1 MLAIFYLD
9 IPGGGIFYICLK
21 NKKVMKKF
29 SCFVMMF
36 ALALVS
42 AVSCQDKIEPDVYD
56 GSDESSI
63 ATKEQFAVILSRA
76 VYENE
81 DLRDFLKEE
90 ALKLYDN
97 DQDVFYPLLK
107 NKMINGSD
115 SFRDILAR
123 YDEDGQ
129 LARIERDHP
138 LLTIL
143 VPDWSWISTECFSA
157 ENWDTEDPE
166 VAVGYEDNSDSHIV
180 YIDGRKAYELQ
191 SGEFPAFPVLI
202 VKDNERIRVV
212 SEPTKGGEGTYE
224 FVDEA
229 FDGSKNALTKATWY
243 DQTWD
248 YNTDGS
254 SDFVDESLLDDLVI
268 GAWNEFGDGWNNA
281 MHRDYIYYDMTKTK
295 TSDGK
300 LNSFIREK
308 ILRFKIS
315 PKDAFTMIDPGKDPQ
330 FNSEITIWKKAN
342 ELKGNDIQNIL
353 WSDGAFEINF
363 TFFWGE
369 DLPDEMGYFTKS
381 FSVRPYDIW
390 ELTSSSVKK
399 SLRPFEGFQYRYVY
413 YNDAD
418 NLVAKWYYPTDDVY
432 LPLWDISTQSSD
444 IWFRVSEFDDET
456 QIQET
461 ITKSYKYTNNF
472 SVKGDGEASGSLGE
486 VSLKGSLG
494 LDYGY
499 ADEHSGVS
507 SITYTWD
514 HSSNNLGDCDYS
526 FDMPIIRSNRYL
538 FGNKYGYDVL
548 SVSTGRATVTIAP
561 YDIRK

>member
-1 MLAIFYLD
+1 
-9 IPGGGIFYICLK
+9 
-21 NKKVMKKF
+21 MKKF

-129 LARIERDHP
+129 LANIERDHP

-143 VPDWSWISTECFSA
+143 VPDWSWINTECFSA

-191 SGEFPAFPVLI
+191 SGEFPSFPVLI

-268 GAWNEFGDGWNNA
+268 GAWNEFGDGWENA
-281 MHRDYIYYDMTKTK
+281 MHRDYIYYGMSKTK
-295 TSDGK
+295 TTGGE
-300 LNSFIREK
+300 LNPLIREK
-308 ILRFKIS
+308 ILRFKINPS
-315 PKDAFTMIDPGKDPQ
+315 AASSMIDPGKDPQ
-330 FNSEITIWKKAN
+330 FNSEVTIWKKEN
-342 ELKGNDIQNIL
+342 ELKGNDIQKML
-353 WSDGAFEINF
+353 WSDGAFEIAF
-363 TFFWGE
+363 SFFWGE
-369 DLPDEMGYFTKS
+369 DLPDEMGKITKK
-381 FSVRPYDIW
+381 FSVRPQEIW
-390 ELTSSSVKK
+390 ELTASSVKK
-399 SLRPFEGFQYRYVY
+399 SLRPFDGFQYRYIY
-413 YNDAD
+413 YNDMD
-418 NLVAKWYYPTDDVY
+418 NLVAKWYYPASSVC
-432 LPLWDISTQSSD
+432 LPLWDISSQSSE
-444 IWFRVSEFDDET
+444 IWFNVSEFDDKTTIE
-456 QIQET
+456 ET
-461 ITKSYKYTNNF
+461 ITKSYKYADNF
-472 SVKGDGEASGSLGE
+472 ALDTDGSIEGAIGDENG
-486 VSLKGSLG
+486 VNYKVSLG
-494 LDYGY
+494 LQYGRSK
-499 ADEHSGVS
+499 EHNETST
-507 SITYTWD
+507 IKYTWD
-514 HSSNNLGDCDYS
+514 HSSNDLGDADYS
-526 FDMPIIRSNRYL
+526 FDMPIIRSNRYERN
-538 FGNKYGYDVL
+538 GKYGYDVL
-548 SVSTGRATVTIAP
+548 SVSTGDATVTFTP
-561 YDIRK
+561 VEL